1 MGCWWLMAVL
11 SWNVVADERVS
22 LRDEYSLDVWQVED
36 GLPDNSVNSIVQT
49 SDGYLWFGTF
59 NGLVRFD
66 GLRFQRMDLGVAGL
80 GSGRVVQ
87 LYLDRQGALWIAMEY
102 GQIARYSRGKFTVL
116 GVENG
121 WSGARAR
128 FFSEDEMGRLLVSS
142 VEGGLFRFDGQ
153 RFQRL
158 LPDETGPAIYGSNL
172 FGHLA
177 SRALVR
183 RGDYLGTPGRRPVV
197 TPHEARRK

>member
-1 MGCWWLMAVL
+1 MAVL